1 MHELPIN
8 KIKLRRLIKE
18 AKYFNIFPIYLPN
31 HYYGEDDHPISPLL
45 IDLVNEAEELLQA
58 TSESEIVKGDVG
70 SKTTCGSTNLFKMV
84 QYKMF
89 LFA

>member
-1 MHELPIN
+1 MIDRAYHTISQGWSWIVGQSEPAFFVSLAAIILAIIALSYRIRTYWL
-8 KIKLRRLIKE
+8 K
-18 AKYFNIFPIYLPN
+18 A
-31 HYYGEDDHPISPLL
+31 GEK
-45 IDLVNEAEELLQA
+45 VM
-58 TSESEIVKGDVG
+58 KGDVG